1 MKKKHKKSEIP
12 IGEPWMRKKEKVKY
26 KQKQE
31 IAMIVAEILEKL
43 SSSGT
48 SY

>member
-26 KQKQE
+26 QQKQE
-31 IAMIVAEILEKL
+31 IAIIIAELFERL
-43 SSSGT
+43 GGSR
-48 SY
+48 